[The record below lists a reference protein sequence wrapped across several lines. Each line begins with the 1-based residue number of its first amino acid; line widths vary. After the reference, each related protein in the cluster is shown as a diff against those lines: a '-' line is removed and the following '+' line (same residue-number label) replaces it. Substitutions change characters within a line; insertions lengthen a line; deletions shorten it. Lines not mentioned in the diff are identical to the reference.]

1 MNLKIAGEV
10 IHFNPLFHV
19 YFHKQFLEFQTE
31 EKATFTIETRLT
43 NHIPKQGKFIKKLPS
58 TESVYE
64 HDGEKI
70 IIFEQDDHI
79 IYRMM
84 KMGKTYI
91 IEIKDN
97 CSYAADVEYS
107 LSSRIFSHIV
117 SSKNDLVFHA
127 SAIQIDNHAFLFV
140 GPSGIGK
147 TTISKRIINN
157 HINAS
162 FINDDK
168 PVVLVKENV
177 VYAYGT
183 PWAGQEGLASNV
195 FLPVK
200 AIYFLSQGELPM
212 VKSMSDTEKV
222 MLTLNH
228 TYRLFNDYQID
239 DYLHTMD
246 TIINYVPMY
255 HFIASNTDQDFIL
268 IKKHIEER

>member
-1 MNLKIAGEV
+1 MNLKIADEV
-10 IHFNPLFHV
+10 VHFNPLFHV
-19 YFHKQFLEFQTE
+19 YFHKQFLDFQTE
-31 EKATFTIETRLT
+31 ENATFTIETRLISQ
-43 NHIPKQGKFIKKLPS
+43 IPKEGKFIMKLPS
-58 TESVYE
+58 KELVYE
-64 HDGEKI
+64 HDNEKI
-70 IIFEQDDHI
+70 IIYEQDEHI

-84 KMGKTYI
+84 KKGKMYI
-91 IEIKDN
+91 IEIKED

-117 SSKNDLVFHA
+117 SARKDLVFHA
-127 SAIQIDNHAFLFV
+127 SAIQIDDQAILFV

-147 TTISKRIINN
+147 TTLAKRIID
-157 HINAS
+157 HHVKAS

-168 PVVLVKENV
+168 PVVSVKENV

-195 FLPVK
+195 FYPVK

-246 TIINYVPMY
+246 TIIKHVPMY
-255 HFIASNTDQDFIL
+255 HFTASNTDQDYIM
-268 IKKHIEER
+268 IKKHIKEK